1 LFYAS
6 FYGIWFRDPPIIT
19 DTSFNICVK
28 CFNPTYDCLGGHFGH
43 DISKCQRSNIE
54 KQLQKTKE
62 IINNW
67 NKRNVSILG
76 NITVMK
82 SLLLPN
88 ITTQLQNS

>member
-1 LFYAS
+1 LERKEK
-6 FYGIWFRDPPIIT
+6 IENIT
-19 DTSFNICVK
+19 WTKDMVK
-28 CFNPTYDCLGGHFGH
+28 CLGGHFGH

-88 ITTQLQNS
+88 ITYTASVCVVVQDCVSDLV

>member
-1 LFYAS
+1 MV
-6 FYGIWFRDPPIIT
+6 YG
-19 DTSFNICVK
+19 
-28 CFNPTYDCLGGHFGH
+28 
-43 DISKCQRSNIE
+43 QQSNIE

-76 NITVMK
+76 NITIMK

-88 ITTQLQNS
+88 ITYTASVCTIPKKYIQRLQDCVSGLV

>member
-1 LFYAS
+1 M
-6 FYGIWFRDPPIIT
+6 
-19 DTSFNICVK
+19 VK
-28 CFNPTYDCLGGHFGH
+28 CLGGHFGH

-82 SLLLPN
+82 YVMG
-88 ITTQLQNS
+88 I